1 MTVPVASGVDPRKP
15 NYRDSDLLNMTMIA
29 ERFGIQL
36 NTVHMWRKRESSVFP
51 PPDIDM
57 PGGRP
62 HPLWY
67 WKTIRKWAIR
77 HRPKM
82 L

>member
-1 MTVPVASGVDPRKP
+1 MRVPEGEDPTKP
-15 NYRDSDLLNMTMIA
+15 NYNNSDVINMTMIA
-29 ERFGIQL
+29 QRFGVQL
-36 NTVHMWRKRESSVFP
+36 NTVHMWRKRSAVTAFP
-51 PPDIDM
+51 APDMAM

-62 HPLWY
+62 QPLWY
-67 WKTIRKWAIR
+67 WKTIRMWAVQ